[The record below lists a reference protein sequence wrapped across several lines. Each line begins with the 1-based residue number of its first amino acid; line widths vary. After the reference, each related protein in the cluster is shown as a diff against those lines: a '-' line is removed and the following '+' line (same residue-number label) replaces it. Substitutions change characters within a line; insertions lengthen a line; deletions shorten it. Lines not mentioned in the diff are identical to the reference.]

1 MKKLIAKVPILYKSH
16 LYGVGEELPTNNPQ
30 MVKAWTEAETA
41 VWKGTDPETESGSG
55 DESEG
60 GTESGSG
67 DETEDGTENVS
78 AVKAKAVTA
87 EPGLSGQALV
97 SESGDGDNLVGKVPK
112 TTARSKK

>member
-30 MVKAWTEAETA
+30 MVEAWVEAETA
-41 VWKGTDPETESGSG
+41 VWKGTDPETENGTEGG
-55 DESEG
+55 DENGTEDE
-60 GTESGSG
+60 TESG
-67 DETEDGTENVS
+67 DENVS

-97 SESGDGDNLVGKVPK
+97 SESEDGDDLVGKVPK
-112 TTARSKK
+112 TAARKKQ